1 MKVLEIGTGYTP
13 IPATMGAAT
22 EIVVEEL
29 TKSMQKDNVDVSIV
43 DIEAKDRLPNN
54 LPIIEVAVPDR
65 FTGTDVQLGLMHK
78 LKRVI
83 YSVNLAFKL
92 KQIIKQ
98 EKEKVILHF
107 HNQYNMFF
115 FLKLTNRN
123 QRKKCFLAY
132 TNHSYIWHGKW
143 EEIEET
149 INKRYF
155 QEVYSMKNADMIYVL
170 NEHTI
175 DTLVKYIGI
184 DKERITLIDNGVNTE
199 IYKPLPAGEIERFR
213 KEKGLQG
220 KRVYLQIGSVC
231 DRKNQL
237 GTIQLLLPLLKEDQN
252 SCFVYAGGIISEKYQ
267 EQIIETTSEM
277 GISDQVI
284 YMGELKPGIELNKYY
299 NLADVMVFP
308 SKSEGFSLVII
319 EAMSA
324 GVPVIINDNL
334 QFKLS
339 NECLKYSKQSDFLEV
354 IENNI
359 LNENRQKELSN
370 KVREAVVKNHSWD
383 KVANDYINS
392 WENEQN
398 G

>member
-1 MKVLEIGTGYTP
+1 MKVFEIGTGYTP
-13 IPATMGAAT
+13 IPAKMGAAT

-43 DIEAKDRLPNN
+43 DIKAKDRLPNT
-54 LPIIEVAVPDR
+54 LPIIEVTVPDK

-83 YSVNLAFKL
+83 YSINLAYKL

-98 EKEKVILHF
+98 ENEKVILHF

-115 FLKLTNRN
+115 FFKLTSRSQRN
-123 QRKKCFLAY
+123 KCIFAY

-143 EEIEET
+143 KEIERT

-155 QEVYSMKNADMIYVL
+155 QEVYSMKNADRVYVL
-170 NEHTI
+170 NDRTI
-175 DTLVKYIGI
+175 DNIVNYVGI
-184 DKERITLIDNGVNTE
+184 EKEKITLIDNGVNTE
-199 IYKPLPAGEIERFR
+199 IYKPLPTEEMERFR
-213 KEKGLQG
+213 KEKGLKD

-237 GTIQLLLPLLKEDQN
+237 GAIKLLLPLLKEDKN
-252 SCFVYAGGIISEKYQ
+252 SCFVYAGGIISVDYQ
-267 EQIIETTSEM
+267 EQIKKFANEM
-277 GISDQVI
+277 GISDQVV
-284 YMGELKPGIELNKYY
+284 YVGELKPGRELNKYY

-308 SKSEGFSLVII
+308 SKSEGFSLVIV

-324 GVPVIINDNL
+324 GVPVIINENL

-339 NECLKYSKQSDFLEV
+339 NECLKFTNQTDFLEV
-354 IENNI
+354 IEKNI
-359 LNENRQKELSN
+359 INENLQKKLSS
-370 KVREAVVKNHSWD
+370 KVREAVVKNYSWD
-383 KVANDYINS
+383 KVAKDYIKS
-392 WENEQN
+392 WENN
-398 G
+398 

>member
-1 MKVLEIGTGYTP
+1 MKVFEIGTGYTP

-29 TKSMQKDNVDVSIV
+29 TKSMLKEGVDVSII
-43 DIEAKDRLPNN
+43 DIKSKNRLQNS
-54 LPIIEVAVPDR
+54 LPIIEVPVPER

-78 LKRVI
+78 LKRVV
-83 YSVNLAFKL
+83 YSIDLAFKL
-92 KQIIKQ
+92 KKILKQ
-98 EKEKVILHF
+98 EKDKVILHF

-115 FLKLTNRN
+115 FLKLTSRN

-199 IYKPLPAGEIERFR
+199 IYKPLPTNEMESFW
-213 KEKGLQG
+213 KEKGLKG
-220 KRVYLQIGSVC
+220 KRVFLQIGSVC

-237 GTIQLLLPLLKEDQN
+237 GAIQLLLPLLKEDID
-252 SCFVYAGGIISEKYQ
+252 SFFVYAGGIISEEYQ
-267 EQIIETTSEM
+267 EQIKKFANKM
-277 GISDQVI
+277 GISEQVV
-284 YMGELKPGIELNKYY
+284 YMGELKPGKDLNKYY
-299 NLADVMVFP
+299 NLADAMVFP

-324 GVPVIINDNL
+324 GVPVIINESL

-339 NECLKYSKQSDFLEV
+339 NECLQFSNEMDFLET
-354 IENNI
+354 IKENI
-359 LNENRQKELSN
+359 LDEKRQKELSI
-370 KVREAVVKNHSWD
+370 KVRETVVKNYSWD
-383 KVANDYINS
+383 KVAKDYINS
-392 WENEQN
+392 WENN
-398 G
+398 